1 METYKPKK
9 TVLGITGYSGSGKTT
24 LIERLIPVLK
34 EKGLK
39 IAVIKHDAHEFEM
52 DREGKDT
59 WRFTQ
64 AGADEIM
71 ISSARQSALLSK
83 SPRTLKEMTED
94 AAGADLIF
102 VEGYKKEE
110 LTRAALTCAKT
121 GYELPGANGS
131 FAAVITDDVFK
142 YAGMTELPV
151 FDRDDIKGI
160 SDWIL
165 REFTE
170 RDDSMEKKQLTHL
183 DSRGNARMVDVS
195 DKEITLRTARACG
208 RVLVNRDTFALIR
221 DGGIKKGDVLTAAR
235 IAGIM
240 GAKRTPELIPMCHP
254 LLIDNVEVS
263 LALNEEECAVEIES
277 RVKCTGRTGVEMEA
291 ICACSIAA
299 MTVYDMCKSVQR
311 DIEITQIR
319 LLSKTG
325 GVHGDYER

>member
-1 METYKPKK
+1 MKNK
-9 TVLGITGYSGSGKTT
+9 VLGITGYSGSGKTT
-24 LIERLIPVLK
+24 LIERLIPLLK

-39 IAVIKHDAHEFEM
+39 IAVIKHDVHGFEM

-59 WRFTQ
+59 WHFAK
-64 AGADEIM
+64 AGADEVM
-71 ISSARQSALLSK
+71 ISSDRKSAALSK
-83 SPRTLKEMTED
+83 NPRTLKEMTE
-94 AAGADLIF
+94 AAGGADLIF

-110 LTRAALTCAKT
+110 LKRVALTGAGA
-121 GYELPGANGS
+121 GYALPEANGS
-131 FAAVITDDVFK
+131 YEAIISDDISK
-142 YAGMTELPV
+142 YAGETELPV
-151 FDRDDIKGI
+151 FHRDDINGI

-165 REFTE
+165 GEFME
-170 RDDSMEKKQLTHL
+170 RDDSLSEKKLTHL
-183 DSRGNARMVDVS
+183 DSQGNARMVDVS
-195 DKEITLRTARACG
+195 DKEVTLRSARAGG

-221 DGGIKKGDVLTAAR
+221 DGGIKKGDVLTVAR

-254 LLIDNVEVS
+254 LLIDSVDVR
-263 LALNEEECAVEIES
+263 LTLNEEECAVDIES

-291 ICACSIAA
+291 VCACSVAA